1 VKLFL
6 KRVLPVI
13 IVVILVVVSGMF
25 YIIRGLD
32 SGSRLEVGSVN
43 LSLLSD
49 GTYSGQYKAGRWSNE
64 VNVTIKENK
73 ITKIDIVKDVLFS
86 KQEWSQQIL
95 NMVLEKQ
102 NIDIDAVSGATVTG
116 KAYLKAIEDALKKAE

>member
-13 IVVILVVVSGMF
+13 IVVIIVVVSGMF

-64 VNVTIKENK
+64 VNVTVKENK

>member
-64 VNVTIKENK
+64 VNVTVKENK